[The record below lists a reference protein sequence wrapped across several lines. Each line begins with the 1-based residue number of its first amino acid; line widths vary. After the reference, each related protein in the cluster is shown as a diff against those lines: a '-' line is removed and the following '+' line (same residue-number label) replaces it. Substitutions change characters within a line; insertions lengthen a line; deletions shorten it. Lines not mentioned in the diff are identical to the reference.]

1 MSKEARQD
9 AERYI
14 RERAKEYFSR
24 DKSGKGYICPI
35 CGSGSGRGRY
45 GNGTGITENPKSP
58 GHFTCWGGGCF
69 SNADIFEIIGKQHNL
84 DIKTEFNEIFNKACE
99 IFGVTVYD
107 EYYLRPSS
115 TGGQIVPPLQSQTVA
130 TQVEELKDYTE
141 FYKQAAAN
149 IGMTDYYR
157 GLGLD
162 TLKSFNVGFMAEW
175 RANEKAPTSPR
186 LIIPI
191 NEYGYLARDTRANL
205 TPTQEKYKKMRTG
218 KISLFNA
225 AALSQEA
232 KPVFVVEGEF
242 DALSIIEAG
251 GQAVALCGVT
261 NINKLIRAVKEGT
274 VKSPLIIQLD
284 SDNAGKEAAEKLEQ
298 ALKEANFFSYRHSQL
313 PSEYKDAN
321 EFLMNDRE
329 QFTEWV
335 KAAQNMFNENDD
347 DFDHEAVSYYLND
360 FLQEIKKNREGQ
372 AISTGFEHLDK
383 MFDGGL
389 YPGLYFI
396 GANSSLGKTALTM
409 QIADNVAQSKR
420 GVLVFS
426 LEMSRN
432 ELIARTLS
440 RMTFLK
446 SVAEHGN
453 SQFAKTTRGILTG
466 KYNATEADLI
476 QRSLKEYEEWGH
488 YLHISEGIGNIGIE
502 HIKNKVLNYIEHTG
516 TPPVIVIDY
525 IQILAPYDLKMT
537 DKQNVDKNVLEL
549 KRLSRDF
556 QIPVIGISSFNREN
570 YKTPVSMASFK
581 ESGAIEYS
589 SDILIGA
596 QYYGWDYQE
605 KEKEPERLMRLN
617 NIREV
622 MNIAAKSGKS
632 QLIQVKILKN
642 RNGVRGDVLFDFY
655 PKFNYFISK
664 EIMNA

>member
-1 MSKEARQD
+1 MLSELKQYKNWVAYRLEAV
-9 AERYI
+9 EG
-14 RERAKEYFSR
+14 K
-24 DKSGKGYICPI
+24 DKPRKIPV
-35 CGSGSGRGRY
+35 
-45 GNGTGITENPKSP
+45 NPN
-58 GHFTCWGGGCF
+58 TGGGAMANNPATWGTYAAAVNFATNARAQGLQCGIGFEF
-69 SNADIFEIIGKQHNL
+69 SNSPFAGIDLDHCIDDNGNLAGWARDIVEIMNSYIEYSPSGDGLHILFKGEILPELVEAGKQGTKAGNIEIYYGLHFFTVTE
-84 DIKTEFNEIFNKACE
+84 KT
-99 IFGVTVYD
+99 
-107 EYYLRPSS
+107 
-115 TGGQIVPPLQSQTVA
+115 
-130 TQVEELKDYTE
+130 
-141 FYKQAAAN
+141 
-149 IGMTDYYR
+149 
-157 GLGLD
+157 
-162 TLKSFNVGFMAEW
+162 
-175 RANEKAPTSPR
+175 
-186 LIIPI
+186 
-191 NEYGYLARDTRANL
+191 YG
-205 TPTQEKYKKMRTG
+205 
-218 KISLFNA
+218 
-225 AALSQEA
+225 EA
-232 KPVFVVEGEF
+232 KPIIDASESVRKIFEGYLIKTPNENSNKGILEPQKKEF
-242 DALSIIEAG
+242 ELPPNWKFQPNPELLEIMFSNPKNGDEIRQLYNGDIYGYPSQSEADL
-251 GQAVALCGVT
+251 ALCNHLAYYT
-261 NINKLIRAVKEGT
+261 HN
-274 VKSPLIIQLD
+274 
-284 SDNAGKEAAEKLEQ
+284 NAGEIDRLFRASGLMRPKWDENHGGKTYGEMTIEKAIAGTSNNYQSYNPAQGQVARKEA
-298 ALKEANFFSYRHSQL
+298 
-313 PSEYKDAN
+313 
-321 EFLMNDRE
+321 
-329 QFTEWV
+329 
-335 KAAQNMFNENDD
+335 ENDD
-347 DFDHEAVSYYLND
+347 DFDREAVSYYLND

-476 QRSLKEYEEWGH
+476 QCSLKEYEEWGH

-502 HIKNKVLNYIEHTG
+502 HIKNKVFNYIEHTG

-605 KEKEPERLMRLN
+605 KEKEPDRLMRLN

>member
-1 MSKEARQD
+1 MLSEM
-9 AERYI
+9 
-14 RERAKEYFSR
+14 KEYKNWVAYRLEAVEGKDKPRKIPVNPNTGRGAMANNPATWGTYAAAVNFATNARAQGLQCGIGFEFSNSPFAGIDLDDCIDDNGNLAGWAR
-24 DKSGKGYICPI
+24 DIVEIMNSYTEYSPSGDGLHILFKGEILPELVEAGKQGTKAGNIEIYYGLHFFTVTKKTYGEAKPIIDASESAEKVFRKYFIKTFPPTVEGIKDTGAVQKSGDLLEIMF
-35 CGSGSGRGRY
+35 S
-45 GNGTGITENPKSP
+45 NPKN
-58 GHFTCWGGGCF
+58 G
-69 SNADIFEIIGKQHNL
+69 
-84 DIKTEFNEIFNKACE
+84 NEIRRLYDGDITGYYSTHKDGKTYPDPSAADLALCNHLAYYTHNNAGEIDRLFRASGLMRPKWDENHGGKTYGEMTIEKAIAGTAANYEPYERTE
-99 IFGVTVYD
+99 I
-107 EYYLRPSS
+107 
-115 TGGQIVPPLQSQTVA
+115 
-130 TQVEELKDYTE
+130 
-141 FYKQAAAN
+141 YKQAA
-149 IGMTDYYR
+149 
-157 GLGLD
+157 
-162 TLKSFNVGFMAEW
+162 
-175 RANEKAPTSPR
+175 
-186 LIIPI
+186 
-191 NEYGYLARDTRANL
+191 
-205 TPTQEKYKKMRTG
+205 
-218 KISLFNA
+218 
-225 AALSQEA
+225 
-232 KPVFVVEGEF
+232 
-242 DALSIIEAG
+242 
-251 GQAVALCGVT
+251 
-261 NINKLIRAVKEGT
+261 
-274 VKSPLIIQLD
+274 
-284 SDNAGKEAAEKLEQ
+284 
-298 ALKEANFFSYRHSQL
+298 
-313 PSEYKDAN
+313 
-321 EFLMNDRE
+321 
-329 QFTEWV
+329 
-335 KAAQNMFNENDD
+335 NENDD
-347 DFDHEAVSYYLND
+347 DFDREAVSYYLND

-453 SQFAKTTRGILTG
+453 SHFAKTTRGILTG